1 MSDQMNNHEIREK
14 MREKGIKQWE
24 IADVLGIS
32 EFTLSRW
39 LRKEILDSKRQ
50 RILEAIESIAK
61 RKGRGDANG

>member
-1 MSDQMNNHEIREK
+1 MNNHEIRGK
-14 MREKGIKQWE
+14 MKEKGIKQWE

>member
-1 MSDQMNNHEIREK
+1 MNNHEIREK